1 NEKFVEV
8 RVLERGTI
16 LADVEGGEV
25 RTMDISLIET
35 SVEGERLVL
44 GGYSDGKLKLWRHS
58 RSIFELVAETEGLGK
73 CVLSVEVEKVVVA
86 GGERTLLISGQSD
99 GRLSIRDLTSR
110 VTSPLSFALLWKKP
124 GIDPSTSFLLRYSFI
139 DPRKKSALLPVPF
152 FVSSPH
158 QSGINGL
165 SVSSRE
171 STLIVATAGDANAVS
186 VASIELSEIEGKLG
200 VSVSRSTILADA
212 HGSTIQGLDFLSP
225 TLLASSSVEQRLNF
239 YSLDST
245 TTSPHLQ
252 LIHSTCLDVADCSAQ
267 DIVRAERG
275 KGEEWKVLVAGIGM
289 EVVDASMDAV

>member
-35 SVEGERLVL
+35 SVEGERLVV
-44 GGYSDGKLKLWRHS
+44 GGYSDGKLKLWRHL

-73 CVLSVEVEKVVVA
+73 CVLSVEVEKVVV
-86 GGERTLLISGQSD
+86 GGRERTLLISGQSD
-99 GRLSIRDLTSR
+99 G
-110 VTSPLSFALLWKKP
+110 
-124 GIDPSTSFLLRYSFI
+124 SFI
-139 DPRKKSALLPVPF
+139 DLRERSASLPGPF

-171 STLIVATAGDANAVS
+171 LTLIVATAGDDNAVS
-186 VASIELSEIEGKLG
+186 VARIELSEIDGKLEVSG
-200 VSVSRSTILADA
+200 SVSTTLEDA

-245 TTSPHLQ
+245 TTPPHLQ
-252 LIHSTCLDVADCSAQ
+252 LVTSTCLDVADCSTQ
-267 DIVRAERG
+267 DVVQLERG
-275 KGEEWKVLVAGIGM
+275 KGEEWKVVVAGIGM
-289 EVVDASMDAV
+289 EVVNALVGLEWPLHSIAPKYHMQFACERSQ